1 MATPTIILFTLL
13 YCLISLNEVHAF
25 IPVSTYLNLRYT
37 SHEHTTCRYEY
48 YTTTSSQLQPKLF
61 AVNNDKDE
69 ETNKQLLSHSDIEW
83 KLRPPEGTSRLDRW
97 KIKLGANLLRLNS
110 NELPP
115 ILCPKGGRAML
126 EAYYKEPGKRKKK
139 IGRFGFTTS
148 RGPSSP
154 EIDTTIRE
162 IYNINPPPLSATI
175 AAIIYMFV
183 EPEYRSR
190 NVGAL
195 ALEVISAIQS
205 VQAVDFTVLVADDN
219 GSGSLV
225 GWYEEHDYSKAP
237 LMQDI
242 LGSPN
247 KTNGISM
254 ISPVTIKP
262 RFFDQCVVKW
272 W

>member
-1 MATPTIILFTLL
+1 MASPTIILFTLL
-13 YCLISLNEVHAF
+13 YCLISLHEVYAF
-25 IPVSTYLNLRYT
+25 FVPITTHLNLRYT
-37 SHEHTTCRYEY
+37 SHEHTTCYDY
-48 YTTTSSQLQPKLF
+48 YKTISQPTLF

-69 ETNKQLLSHSDIEW
+69 ETPVNKQLLSHSDIEW
-83 KLRPPEGTSRLDRW
+83 RLRPPEGTSRLDRW
-97 KIKLGANLLRLNS
+97 KIKLGANILRLNS

-115 ILCPKGGRAML
+115 VLCPRGGRAML

-162 IYNINPPPLSATI
+162 IYNIDPPPLSATI

-183 EPEYRSR
+183 EPEYRNR

-225 GWYEEHDYSKAP
+225 RWYENHDYSKAP

-247 KTNGISM
+247 KTNGIAL
-254 ISPVTIKP
+254 ISPVKIKP
-262 RFFDQCVVKW
+262 GFFEDQCVVKW